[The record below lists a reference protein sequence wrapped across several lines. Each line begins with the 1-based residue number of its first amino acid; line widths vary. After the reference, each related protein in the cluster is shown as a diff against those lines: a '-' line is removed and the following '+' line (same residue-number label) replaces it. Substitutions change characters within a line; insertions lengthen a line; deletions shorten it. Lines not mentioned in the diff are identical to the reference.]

1 MIIADGLTL
10 VGSGLFVVGE
20 FHLQTCSL
28 FRLFDVCYRN
38 RRWISK
44 ITRYL
49 LPGRVVIS
57 QIVGNGILFGG
68 VRNSAGDP

>member
-1 MIIADGLTL
+1 MFVTGTDGGYL
-10 VGSGLFVVGE
+10 
-20 FHLQTCSL
+20 
-28 FRLFDVCYRN
+28 
-38 RRWISK
+38 K

-57 QIVGNGILFGG
+57 RIVGNGILFGG